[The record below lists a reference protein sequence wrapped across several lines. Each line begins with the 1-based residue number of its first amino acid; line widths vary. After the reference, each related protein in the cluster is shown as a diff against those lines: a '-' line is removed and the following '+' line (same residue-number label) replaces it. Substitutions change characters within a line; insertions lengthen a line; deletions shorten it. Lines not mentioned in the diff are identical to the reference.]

1 MAMDKTSG
9 NDDDDGASSGVASL
23 SVSFRLRFN
32 TANDADDA
40 AKSGTTVVGVVLV
53 GSIDSLWTCRFC
65 FTGSFLTIVVVVVEV
80 FALFRFLQDRR
91 VALVVVVVVAAGAM
105 VQVGVLTDC

>member
-1 MAMDKTSG
+1 MDKTSG
-9 NDDDDGASSGVASL
+9 NDDGGASSGVASL

-53 GSIDSLWTCRFC
+53 VSIDSLWACRFC
-65 FTGSFLTIVVVVVEV
+65 FTGSFLTIVVVVEV
-80 FALFRFLQDRR
+80 FALFRFLQDSR